1 MSSSNYR
8 RVATRESAAA
18 SSSSDTLDANV
29 TRSRNERLQDKLI
42 ALAWLVLAIL
52 VSRWTGFFSIIW
64 SSDKPNRTLL
74 RFAAMGLG
82 IITAQCLYLTLYLPK
97 VKGLVDSSAWSVY
110 CPRVIP
116 TMAVTGVISY
126 LVFLRAC
133 WPVWGFLGPLIFGT
147 QFMGLIMSL
156 HFVPAMNLC

>member
-1 MSSSNYR
+1 M
-8 RVATRESAAA
+8 
-18 SSSSDTLDANV
+18 
-29 TRSRNERLQDKLI
+29 
-42 ALAWLVLAIL
+42 AWLVLAIL

-126 LVFLRAC
+126 LVFLRGKFFMVRFAIFFSSKIDTAYNATFLLLLAC